1 MRCCFFFP
9 ITIIPV
15 KINKNIKQDD
25 NISELILESVTLN
38 NLQIY
43 ENDVIVIAQKIIS
56 KSENRILNLKDVIPS
71 KKALEIFS
79 IHEKD
84 PRLIELILRESLDI
98 IRLTNK
104 NLIVETKYGFICANA
119 GIDQSNVSAETD
131 IVLLLPENPDESA
144 KKIRKYICHKLKK
157 NVSVIISDTF
167 GRPFR
172 KGQTNIAI
180 GISGIRPLKSYVGSK
195 DSFGKV
201 LRVTEIAIVDEL
213 ASSAELVMGKTLE
226 VPVAIIRGYQY
237 QSVDL
242 DNNNNDVS
250 SDISIKSLFREKSQ
264 DLFRN

>member
-1 MRCCFFFP
+1 M
-9 ITIIPV
+9 
-15 KINKNIKQDD
+15 
-25 NISELILESVTLN
+25 
-38 NLQIY
+38 
-43 ENDVIVIAQKIIS
+43 IAQKIIS
-56 KSENRILNLKDVIPS
+56 KSENRILNLKNIIPS

-104 NLIVETKYGFICANA
+104 ILIVETKYGFICANA
-119 GIDQSNVSAETD
+119 GIDQSNVSVETD
-131 IVLLLPENPDESA
+131 MVLLLPEDPDESA
-144 KKIRKYICHKLKK
+144 KKIRKNIYHKLKK

-172 KGQTNIAI
+172 RGQTNIAI
-180 GISGIRPLKSYVGSK
+180 GIAGIRPLKSYIGSK

-201 LRVTEIAIVDEL
+201 LQVTEIAIVDEL

-242 DNNNNDVS
+242 NNGNNVS
-250 SDISIKSLFREKSQ
+250 SDTSIKSLFREKSQ

>member
-1 MRCCFFFP
+1 
-9 ITIIPV
+9 
-15 KINKNIKQDD
+15 
-25 NISELILESVTLN
+25 
-38 NLQIY
+38 
-43 ENDVIVIAQKIIS
+43 VIAQKIIS
-56 KSENRILNLKDVIPS
+56 KSENRILNLKNIIPS

-119 GIDQSNVSAETD
+119 GIDQSNVSVETD
-131 IVLLLPENPDESA
+131 MVLLLPEDPDESA
-144 KKIRKYICHKLKK
+144 KKIRKNIYHKLKK

-180 GISGIRPLKSYVGSK
+180 GIAGIRPLKSYIGSK

-201 LRVTEIAIVDEL
+201 LQVTEIAIVDEL

-242 DNNNNDVS
+242 DNDNNNVG